1 MTPQQQMEQ
10 LSFAYI
16 RAVATQA
23 GYSVIDNIYPDLYSR
38 DGLISANWGN
48 RPQIDFQAKATT
60 QDIVR
65 PNILA
70 FRLDIDD
77 YNDLRRRD
85 KVPHILIV
93 LHMPKDSGDWLNQ
106 TDDELCLRRCAY
118 WMCLAGM
125 PASSNK
131 RTVTVHI
138 PISQVFNG
146 SQLDSLMDKADR
158 GEDL

>member
-10 LSFAYI
+10 FSFAYI

-23 GYSVIDNIYPDLYSR
+23 GYSVIDNIYPDSDSA
-38 DGLISANWGN
+38 DGLIKADWGN

-65 PNILA
+65 NDALA
-70 FRLDIDD
+70 FRLNIKN
-77 YNDLRRRD
+77 YNDLRRRARA
-85 KVPHILIV
+85 PHILIV
-93 LHMPKDSGDWLNQ
+93 LHMPRDNGEWLDQ
-106 TDDELCLRRCAY
+106 TEEELCLRRCAY
-118 WMCLAGM
+118 WMCLEGM
-125 PASSNK
+125 PASSN
-131 RTVTVHI
+131 RYTVTVHV
-138 PISQVFNG
+138 PTSQIFNG